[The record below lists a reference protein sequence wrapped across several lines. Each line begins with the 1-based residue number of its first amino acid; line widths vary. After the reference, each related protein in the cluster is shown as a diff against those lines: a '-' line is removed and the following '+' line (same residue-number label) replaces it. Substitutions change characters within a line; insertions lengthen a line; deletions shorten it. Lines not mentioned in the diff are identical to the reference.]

1 MSNRIS
7 RIFRLRFWGE
17 YACFTRPELKVERVS
32 YPMMTPSAAR
42 GALESILWKPQISWR
57 IERIDR
63 LRLPIFQQVR
73 RNEVELKAS
82 AERTG
87 IVIDQVR
94 QQRAALILRDVD
106 YVVHARICLTQNAGR
121 QDSVTKYSAMF
132 QRRAR
137 AGQCF
142 QRPYLGTREFAAEF
156 SLVDE
161 VIPDPEPARSMATE
175 NLGWMFYDFDWSC
188 RPPRARFFE
197 ARLEFG
203 RMAVPPPKVMEFRS

>member
-1 MSNRIS
+1 MLQHESASLAPVLPCAVQNLCGTALSDRIS
-7 RIFRLRFWGE
+7 RIFRLRLWGE

-42 GALESILWKPQISWR
+42 GALESILWKPQICWC

-63 LRLPIFQQVR
+63 LRVPIFQQVR

-82 AERTG
+82 AERTA

-106 YVVHARICLTQNAGR
+106 YVVHARICLTPKAGQ
-121 QDSVTKYSAMF
+121 QDSLAKYSAMF

-142 QRPYLGTREFAAEF
+142 QRPYCKDPRIRRRVFA
-156 SLVDE
+156 D
-161 VIPDPEPARSMATE
+161 
-175 NLGWMFYDFDWSC
+175 
-188 RPPRARFFE
+188 
-197 ARLEFG
+197 
-203 RMAVPPPKVMEFRS
+203 